1 MKKLALLTALETAS
15 VGLAVVIRSYLQKSA
30 RETGRENV
38 QLLLRVEAAQRLQGC
53 DCLRRS
59 GLAPYSIRDTFGMHR
74 AMKRFFLLFLCVCM
88 TTADAAWREPVRAP
102 RGMVASTERI
112 ASQIGVDVMKR
123 GGNAVDAAV
132 AVAFALAVVYPVAGN
147 LGGGGFMMI
156 LRSDGTATAI
166 DYRETAPA
174 AATGDMYIGPD
185 GELIKGEGSSLL
197 GYRASGVPGTVAG
210 MAFALKK
217 YGSGKLTWSELIE
230 PARRLAV
237 NGFVVTHRTE
247 KGLEKYQTILSP
259 FADSRRVFLRE
270 GKLYREGEILRQPEL
285 AATLGRLQKKGPREF
300 YEGKTAQLIA
310 EDVQRNGGLITRQDL
325 RDYVPKERVPL
336 RGSYRGYGIIS
347 MPPPSSGGAVLIEML
362 NILEGFDLTKLH
374 PFSSEYYHLLVEAM
388 RRAYADRAE
397 YMGDPDFSSIPIDGL
412 IEKAYAERQR
422 STINPE
428 RASLSSEIGAGKPT
442 GYEPEQTTHFTI
454 VDAAGNA
461 VSNTYTL
468 NRWFGSGVVA
478 KGTGVLLNNEMD
490 DFTSEPGEPNS
501 RGASQSE
508 RNAIAPRK
516 RPRSSMTPTFVL
528 RPDGSL
534 YFAIGT
540 PGGSRIINTVLQ
552 IISNVIDHG
561 MNMQEAIDSPRIHH
575 QWLPDE
581 IVDEPLGLSAD
592 TRRAL
597 EARGHKV
604 ATRPNYPGWRMSDAQ
619 GIMIEDK
626 TGMRLGASDARE
638 DGAAVGY

>member
-1 MKKLALLTALETAS
+1 
-15 VGLAVVIRSYLQKSA
+15 
-30 RETGRENV
+30 
-38 QLLLRVEAAQRLQGC
+38 
-53 DCLRRS
+53 
-59 GLAPYSIRDTFGMHR
+59 
-74 AMKRFFLLFLCVCM
+74 MKRFFLLFLCVCM
-88 TTADAAWREPVRAP
+88 TTADAAWREPVRA
-102 RGMVASTERI
+102 RHGMVASAERI

-156 LRSDGTATAI
+156 RRSDGTATAI

-174 AATGDMYIGPD
+174 AATRDMFVGPD

-310 EDVQRNGGLITRQDL
+310 EDMQRNGGLITRQDL

-362 NILEGFDLTKLH
+362 NILEGFDLSKLH

-468 NRWFGSGVVA
+468 NRWFGSGVLA

-490 DFTSEPGEPNS
+490 DFASKPGQPNS
-501 RGASQSE
+501 YGAIQSE

-516 RPRSSMTPTFVL
+516 RPLSSMTPTFVL

-540 PGGSRIINTVLQ
+540 PGGSKIINTVLQ

-561 MNMQEAIDSPRIHH
+561 MNLQEAIDSPRIHH

-581 IVDEPLGLSAD
+581 ILDERLGLSAD

-604 ATRPNYPGWRMSDAQ
+604 ETMPNYPGWRMSDAQ
-619 GIMIEDK
+619 GIMIEEK

>member
-1 MKKLALLTALETAS
+1 
-15 VGLAVVIRSYLQKSA
+15 
-30 RETGRENV
+30 
-38 QLLLRVEAAQRLQGC
+38 
-53 DCLRRS
+53 
-59 GLAPYSIRDTFGMHR
+59 
-74 AMKRFFLLFLCVCM
+74 MKRFFLSFLCVCIA
-88 TTADAAWREPVRAP
+88 TADAAWREPVRAP
-102 RGMVASTERI
+102 HGMVASTERI

-123 GGNAVDAAV
+123 GGNSVDAAV
-132 AVAFALAVVYPVAGN
+132 AVAFALAVVYPSAGN

-156 LRSDGTATAI
+156 RRSDGTTTAI
-166 DYRETAPA
+166 DYREMAPA
-174 AATGDMYIGPD
+174 AATRDMYVGPD
-185 GELIKGEGSSLL
+185 GELIKGEGSSTL

-247 KGLEKYQTILSP
+247 KRLEDYQAILSR
-259 FADSRRVFLRE
+259 FADSRRIFLRE

-300 YEGKTAQLIA
+300 YEGKTARLIA
-310 EDVQRNGGLITRQDL
+310 EDMQHNGGLITGQDL
-325 RDYVPKERVPL
+325 RDYTPKERVPL
-336 RGSYRGYGIIS
+336 HASYRGYAIIS

-362 NILEGFDLTKLH
+362 NILEGFDLQKLH

-397 YMGDPDFSSIPIDGL
+397 YMGDPDFSSIPIEGL
-412 IEKAYAERQR
+412 IDKAYAERQR
-422 STINPE
+422 TTINPE
-428 RASLSSEIGAGKPT
+428 RASSSSEIGAGKPT
-442 GYEPEQTTHFTI
+442 GYESTQTTHFTI

-490 DFTSEPGEPNS
+490 DFTSKPGQPNKS
-501 RGASQSE
+501 GAIQSE
-508 RNAIAPRK
+508 RNAIEPRK
-516 RPRSSMTPTFVL
+516 RPLSSMTPTFVL

-540 PGGSRIINTVLQ
+540 PGGPTITNTVLQ

-581 IVDEPLGLSAD
+581 ILDEPLGVSAD

-597 EARGHKV
+597 EARGHKF
-604 ATRPNYPGWRMSDAQ
+604 ATKPIYMSNAQ
-619 GIMIEDK
+619 GIMIEEK
-626 TGMRLGASDARE
+626 TGMRLGASDARV
-638 DGAAVGY
+638 DGTAVGY